1 LIPIPPFLRG
11 VRGDLK
17 VPKVTAKDF
26 SKGVFQMCKN
36 LDSPHP
42 LTPSPIFG
50 RRGTRIM
57 PPLSHMKGEGLG
69 VREKI

>member
-1 LIPIPPFLRG
+1 
-11 VRGDLK
+11 
-17 VPKVTAKDF
+17 
-26 SKGVFQMCKN
+26 MCKN

-42 LTPSPIFG
+42 LTPSPMFG

-57 PPLSHMKGEGLG
+57 SPLSLHMAEGLG